1 MLGYGQDQEWR
12 PVVVDPCEMGDERV
26 VMGVG
31 MPALVGVLLLSAR
44 PFFPDSS
51 SVIGAHKF
59 R

>member
-1 MLGYGQDQEWR
+1 M
-12 PVVVDPCEMGDERV
+12 VVDPCEMGDERV

-31 MPALVGVLLLSAR
+31 MPALVGVLLLSAW